1 MATRMGLEPTTSAV
15 TGRRSNQLSYQAIVL
30 CLPGLLSETNSI
42 IAKRKP
48 FVKSFFEKT
57 RKGRVARD
65 TEQIKVAVSPFLCYH
80 TGEFDHGGKREPMKK
95 LLLFDCFGVVMRE
108 VAPFW
113 FRRYYSDEEADRIK
127 ESMMHDGDVGAVPD
141 DVLYRRL
148 GVTVGVP
155 GDEIKREWE
164 DLVIPNPD
172 TVALIRE
179 LKTRYRVALLSNAMS
194 GYLRYALD
202 KCGIADLFDFVIV
215 SAEVKLVKP
224 DPAIFE
230 LALERAGVVAKD
242 ALMIDDVEKNLDGA
256 KAVGIDGYL
265 FRSAAGLRDYLAR
278 DTQ

>member
-1 MATRMGLEPTTSAV
+1 
-15 TGRRSNQLSYQAIVL
+15 
-30 CLPGLLSETNSI
+30 
-42 IAKRKP
+42 
-48 FVKSFFEKT
+48 
-57 RKGRVARD
+57 
-65 TEQIKVAVSPFLCYH
+65 
-80 TGEFDHGGKREPMKK
+80 MKK

-148 GVTVGVP
+148 GKTVGVP

-164 DLVIPNPD
+164 SLVIPNPD

-179 LKTRYRVALLSNAMS
+179 LKSRYRVALLSNAMS

-265 FRSAAGLRDYLAR
+265 FRSAAGLAGFLAE
-278 DTQ
+278 DSKKSAFSLDI